1 MTGFSAPTGAARA
14 GRHGWIRPRIGGDRD
29 PCIIPAAGRGMLT
42 PTRPTARWLPGRG
55 ARRYPSRLVRRLRSG
70 ASTSRP
76 TVGPL
81 QRVMLDG
88 RSGPSGSHYR
98 CAMGRCLDRSSPQPI
113 PSALESLRA
122 SRRRPGEARRSTHPP
137 PRAGRAQPCDA
148 CDRLAVECPPSG
160 RRTAQTRSGGAYD
173 YRVGAGLARL
183 DDKE

>member
-1 MTGFSAPTGAARA
+1 MHRGRAFGASHGCSPAGSATACRAPCITPGTRRPGGAYRHPP
-14 GRHGWIRPRIGGDRD
+14 GRRRDGYRGGGSPIPVAAWCADSGPRRPRPGPRSVITACDGLMR
-29 PCIIPAAGRGMLT
+29 GRGL
-42 PTRPTARWLPGRG
+42 ADH
-55 ARRYPSRLVRRLRSG
+55 
-70 ASTSRP
+70 TS
-76 TVGPL
+76 
-81 QRVMLDG
+81 
-88 RSGPSGSHYR
+88 R

-137 PRAGRAQPCDA
+137 PRPGRAQPCDA